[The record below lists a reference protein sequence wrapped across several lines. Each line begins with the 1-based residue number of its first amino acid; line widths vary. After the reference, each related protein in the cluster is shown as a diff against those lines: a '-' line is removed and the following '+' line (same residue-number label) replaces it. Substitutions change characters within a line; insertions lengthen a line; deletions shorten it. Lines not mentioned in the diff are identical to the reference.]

1 MPPICAA
8 PVAALRDSLQIKFI
22 DGILVN
28 AFVFEKHK
36 HIDWK
41 IGYFPF
47 SLYIGVRED
56 DCACEMIILILQY
69 LDEGRVFLIILAAF
83 DLDRQD
89 STIMFDNKI

>member
-36 HIDWK
+36 HID
-41 IGYFPF
+41 
-47 SLYIGVRED
+47 LYRLEKAD
-56 DCACEMIILILQY
+56 TE
-69 LDEGRVFLIILAAF
+69 
-83 DLDRQD
+83 
-89 STIMFDNKI
+89 NN

>member
-1 MPPICAA
+1 MCCQ
-8 PVAALRDSLQIKFI
+8 LDCEFKFI
-22 DGILVN
+22 DRNVGKIHITFLQ
-28 AFVFEKHK
+28 EHK

-69 LDEGRVFLIILAAF
+69 LYVGRVFLLLIAAF